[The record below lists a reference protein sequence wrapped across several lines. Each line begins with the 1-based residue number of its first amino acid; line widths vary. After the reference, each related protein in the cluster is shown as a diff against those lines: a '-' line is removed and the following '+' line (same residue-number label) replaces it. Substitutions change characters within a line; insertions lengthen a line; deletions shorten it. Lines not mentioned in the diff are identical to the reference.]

1 MSCFRIYKTTSL
13 RSGEGEFN
21 IPDATLHSY
30 QQAVRCRQ
38 QLWVSICLA
47 SIFYLSIHLHLSI
60 YPSIHLSISL
70 NRLFED
76 CLCLFS
82 LFG

>member
-30 QQAVRCRQ
+30 KQAVRCRQ

-47 SIFYLSIHLHLSI
+47 SIFYLSIHPSI
-60 YPSIHLSISL
+60 YLSLLIGCLRTASASS
-70 NRLFED
+70 
-76 CLCLFS
+76 LCLVS
-82 LFG
+82 N